1 MMKDDEGEGTSERMK
16 IVIGYDGSEHAGAAL
31 DDLRQ
36 AGLPRDAEALIV
48 SAADSAMPLSVHGIV
63 ENGLDPER
71 IASAVTYA
79 SNAIAQAKEFARLG
93 GERVKSSFPE
103 WEVSAEYLVGDPA
116 DALMERATNCGAD
129 LIVVGSQGRSAIG
142 RLILGSV
149 SRKIVTEARCSV
161 RVARA
166 TAKKDGRSAR
176 IIIGMDGSSFANAAV
191 DAVTARRWPAGV
203 EARIV
208 TVTKPFHMYGETSA
222 MQKSRARVFQDA
234 AMAEISEAGLAV
246 SSKVIE
252 GDPKRALIEEADAWG
267 ANCIFIG
274 SRGLNGALQRFFLGS
289 VSTGVVTNASCSVE
303 VVRLAERSVERPTE
317 SVERPTEEE
326 GVGKIKVVDV
336 MTKDVIAVR
345 ADTPLQEIARLL
357 KEHRIGGAPVIDS
370 EGEVIGIVSDCDL
383 FLKQK
388 RVRRLGTHAPA
399 IFDQFIEPENI
410 AEIYEK
416 ARLLTAA
423 DVMTKAVATVD
434 PQDQVGQVAETMMR
448 DGLRRVPV
456 THDGKLVGVIS
467 RSDIIHLLAPS

>member
-1 MMKDDEGEGTSERMK
+1 MK
-16 IVIGYDGSEHAGAAL
+16 IVIGYDRSEHADAAL

-36 AGLPRDAEALIV
+36 AGLPRDAEALIISV
-48 SAADSAMPLSVHGIV
+48 AEVAMPSLQVSGIAG
-63 ENGLDPER
+63 NGLDPER

-79 SNAIAQAKEFARLG
+79 SDAIAQAKEFARQG
-93 GERVKSSFPE
+93 SERIKSSFPE
-103 WEVSAEYLVGDPA
+103 WDVSAEYLVGDPA
-116 DALMERATNCGAD
+116 DALMERATNWGAD

-166 TAKKDGRSAR
+166 TITKGDRPAR

-191 DAVTARRWPAGV
+191 DVVTARHWPAGA

-208 TVTKPFHMYGETSA
+208 TVTKPFHMYGETPA
-222 MQKSRARVFQDA
+222 MQESRARVIQDA
-234 AMAEISEAGLAV
+234 AMAEISEAGLPV
-246 SSKVIE
+246 SSKIIK
-252 GDPKRALIEEADAWG
+252 GDPKRALIDEAGSWG

-289 VSTGVVTNASCSVE
+289 VSTWVVTNASCSVE

-317 SVERPTEEE
+317 EE
-326 GVGKIKVVDV
+326 GVGKIKVIDV
-336 MTKDVIAVR
+336 MTRDVITVR

-357 KEHRIGGAPVIDS
+357 KEHRIGGVPVIDG
-370 EGEVIGIVSDCDL
+370 EGEVIGIVSEGDL

-388 RVRRLGTHAPA
+388 RVRRLGMRAPA
-399 IFDQFIEPENI
+399 IFDQIFEPENI
-410 AEIYEK
+410 AEIYE
-416 ARLLTAA
+416 RSRHLTAA
-423 DVMTKAVATVD
+423 DVMTKAVATVQ
-434 PQDQVGQVAETMMR
+434 PQDHVGQVAETMMR
-448 DGLRRVPV
+448 DSLRCVPV

>member
-1 MMKDDEGEGTSERMK
+1 MKNGEGEGTNERMK
-16 IVIGYDGSEHAGAAL
+16 IVIGYDGSEHADAAL
-31 DDLRQ
+31 DDLRR
-36 AGLPRDAEALIV
+36 AGLPRDAEALIISV
-48 SAADSAMPLSVHGIV
+48 AEVAMPPLSVSGIAG
-63 ENGLDPER
+63 NGLDPGR
-71 IASAVTYA
+71 MASAVTYA

-93 GERVKSSFPE
+93 GERIKSSFPE
-103 WEVSAEYLVGDPA
+103 WDVNAEYLVGDPA
-116 DALMERATNCGAD
+116 DALMELATKWGTD

-166 TAKKDGRSAR
+166 TITKGDWPAR

-191 DAVTARRWPAGV
+191 DVVTARHWPAGV

-208 TVTKPFHMYGETSA
+208 TVTKPFHMYGETPA
-222 MQKSRARVFQDA
+222 MQMSRARVIQDA

-246 SSKVIE
+246 SSKIIK
-252 GDPKRALIEEADAWG
+252 GDPKRALTEEADAWG

-317 SVERPTEEE
+317 EE
-326 GVGKIKVVDV
+326 GVGKIKVIDV
-336 MTKDVIAVR
+336 MTKDVITVR

-370 EGEVIGIVSDCDL
+370 KGEVIGIVSDCDL

-388 RVRRLGTHAPA
+388 RVRRLGKHAPA

-416 ARLLTAA
+416 ARRLTAA

-434 PQDQVGQVAETMMR
+434 PQDQIGQVAETMMR
-448 DGLRRVPV
+448 DGLRRIPV
-456 THDGKLVGVIS
+456 THDGKLVGIIS
-467 RSDIIHLLAPS
+467 RPDIIHLLAPS

>member
-1 MMKDDEGEGTSERMK
+1 MKEDEGEGTNERMK
-16 IVIGYDGSEHAGAAL
+16 IVIGYDGSEHADAAL
-31 DDLRQ
+31 DDLRR
-36 AGLPRDAEALIV
+36 AGLPRDTEALIISV
-48 SAADSAMPLSVHGIV
+48 AEAAMPPLSVSGIA

-79 SNAIAQAKEFARLG
+79 SYAIAQAKEFARLG
-93 GERVKSSFPE
+93 GERIKSSFPE

-116 DALMERATNCGAD
+116 DALMERATKWGTD

-166 TAKKDGRSAR
+166 TITKGDRPAR
-176 IIIGMDGSSFANAAV
+176 AIIGMDGSSFANAAV
-191 DAVTARRWPAGV
+191 DAVTARHWPAGV

-208 TVTKPFHMYGETSA
+208 TVIKPFHMYGETPA
-222 MQKSRARVFQDA
+222 IQESRARVIQDA

-246 SSKVIE
+246 SSKIVKD
-252 GDPKRALIEEADAWG
+252 DPQRALIDEADTWG

-274 SRGLNGALQRFFLGS
+274 SRGLNGALQKFFLGS

-303 VVRLAERSVERPTE
+303 VVRLAER

-357 KEHRIGGAPVIDS
+357 KEHRIGGVPVLGG
-370 EGEVIGIVSDCDL
+370 EGEVIGIVSEGDL

-388 RVRRLGTHAPA
+388 RVRRLGMRAPA
-399 IFDQFIEPENI
+399 IFDQIIEPENI
-410 AEIYEK
+410 AEIYERSRHLK
-416 ARLLTAA
+416 AA
-423 DVMTKAVATVD
+423 DVMTKAVATAQL
-434 PQDQVGQVAETMMR
+434 QDQVGQVAETMMR
-448 DGLRRVPV
+448 DGLRCVPV

>member
-1 MMKDDEGEGTSERMK
+1 MKNDEGEGTNERMK

-48 SAADSAMPLSVHGIV
+48 SVAEGEMPLLSVSGIA

-93 GERVKSSFPE
+93 GERIKSSFPE
-103 WEVSAEYLVGDPA
+103 WGVSAEYLVGDPA
-116 DALMERATNCGAD
+116 DALMERATNWGTD

-166 TAKKDGRSAR
+166 TAKKDDRSAR
-176 IIIGMDGSSFANAAV
+176 IVIGMDGSSFANAAV

-208 TVTKPFHMYGETSA
+208 TVTKPFHMYGEAPA
-222 MQKSRARVFQDA
+222 MQKSRARVIQDA
-234 AMAEISEAGLAV
+234 AMAEISEAELAV
-246 SSKVIE
+246 SSQVIE
-252 GDPKRALIEEADAWG
+252 GDPKRALIEKADAWG

-274 SRGLNGALQRFFLGS
+274 SRGLNGALHRFFLGS

-303 VVRLAERSVERPTE
+303 VVRLAERSA
-317 SVERPTEEE
+317 ERPTEEE
-326 GVGKIKVVDV
+326 EGVGEIEVVDV

-357 KEHRIGGAPVIDS
+357 KERRIGGVPVIDG

-388 RVRRLGTHAPA
+388 KVRRLGIHAPA
-399 IFDQFIEPENI
+399 IFGQFIEPEDI
-410 AEIYEK
+410 AEIYER
-416 ARLLTAA
+416 ARRLTAA
-423 DVMTKAVATVD
+423 DVMTKAAVTVE
-434 PQDQVGQVAETMMR
+434 PQDQVGQVAERMMR
-448 DGLRRVPV
+448 DNLRRVPV
-456 THDGKLVGVIS
+456 TRDGKLVGIIS

>member
-1 MMKDDEGEGTSERMK
+1 MKDDEGEGTSERMK
-16 IVIGYDGSEHAGAAL
+16 IVIGYDGSEHADAAL
-31 DDLRQ
+31 DDLRR

-48 SAADSAMPLSVHGIV
+48 SVAEGAMPPLSVSGIA

-71 IASAVTYA
+71 IASAVKYA
-79 SNAIAQAKEFARLG
+79 SNAIVQAKEFARLG
-93 GERVKSSFPE
+93 GERIKSSFPE

-116 DALMERATNCGAD
+116 DALMERATNWGAD
-129 LIVVGSQGRSAIG
+129 LIVAGSQGRSALG

-166 TAKKDGRSAR
+166 TAKKDDRSAR
-176 IIIGMDGSSFANAAV
+176 IVIGMDGSSFANAAV

-208 TVTKPFHMYGETSA
+208 TVTKPFHMYGETHA
-222 MQKSRARVFQDA
+222 MQKSRARVIQDA

-246 SSKVIE
+246 SSKVME

-303 VVRLAERSVERPTE
+303 VVRSVERSAESPTE
-317 SVERPTEEE
+317 EEE

-357 KEHRIGGAPVIDS
+357 KERRIGGVPVIDGA
-370 EGEVIGIVSDCDL
+370 GEVIGIVSQGDL

-388 RVRRLGTHAPA
+388 RVPRVGMHAPA
-399 IFDQFIEPENI
+399 IFGEFVEPENI
-410 AEIYEK
+410 AQIYEN
-416 ARLLTAA
+416 ARRLMAA

-434 PQDQVGQVAETMMR
+434 QQDQVGHVAETMMR
-448 DGLRRVPV
+448 EGLRCVPV
-456 THDGKLVGVIS
+456 THDGKLVGIIS

>member
-1 MMKDDEGEGTSERMK
+1 MIREVRNAMK
-16 IVIGYDGSEHAGAAL
+16 IVIGYDGSEHADAAL
-31 DDLRQ
+31 DDLRR
-36 AGLPRDAEALIV
+36 AGLPRDLEALIV
-48 SAADSAMPLSVHGIV
+48 SVAEGATPLSVPGIA
-63 ENGLDPER
+63 ENGLDSQQV
-71 IASAVTYA
+71 ASAVTYA
-79 SNAIAQAKEFARLG
+79 SNSIARAKEFARLG
-93 GERVKSSFPE
+93 GERIKSSFPE

-116 DALMERATNCGAD
+116 DALMERATNWGTD

-149 SRKIVTEARCSV
+149 SRKIVTESRCSV

-166 TAKKDGRSAR
+166 TITKGDRPAR

-191 DAVTARRWPAGV
+191 HAMTARHWPAGV

-208 TVTKPFHMYGETSA
+208 TVTKPFHMYGETPA
-222 MQKSRARVFQDA
+222 MQKSRARVIQDA

-252 GDPKRALIEEADAWG
+252 GDPKRALIEEVDAWG

-303 VVRLAERSVERPTE
+303 VVRLAERSAEH
-317 SVERPTEEE
+317 PTEEE
-326 GVGKIKVVDV
+326 GVCKTKVVDV
-336 MTKDVIAVR
+336 MTKDVFAVR

-388 RVRRLGTHAPA
+388 
-399 IFDQFIEPENI
+399 
-410 AEIYEK
+410 
-416 ARLLTAA
+416 
-423 DVMTKAVATVD
+423 
-434 PQDQVGQVAETMMR
+434 
-448 DGLRRVPV
+448 
-456 THDGKLVGVIS
+456 S
-467 RSDIIHLLAPS
+467 

>member
-1 MMKDDEGEGTSERMK
+1 MRMK
-16 IVIGYDGSEHAGAAL
+16 IVIGYDGSAHADAAL

-48 SAADSAMPLSVHGIV
+48 SVADSAMPLSVPGIV

-71 IASAVTYA
+71 IATAVTYA

-93 GERVKSSFPE
+93 GERIRSSFPE

-116 DALMERATNCGAD
+116 EALMERATNWGAD

-142 RLILGSV
+142 RFILGSV
-149 SRKIVTEARCSV
+149 SRKIATEALCSV

-166 TAKKDGRSAR
+166 TARKDDRPAR

-191 DAVTARRWPAGV
+191 KAVAARQWLAGA

-208 TVTKPFHMYGETSA
+208 TITKPFHMYGETPE
-222 MQKSRARVFQDA
+222 MQWSRARVIQDA

-267 ANCIFIG
+267 ADCIFIG

-317 SVERPTEEE
+317 EE

-336 MTKDVIAVR
+336 MTKVVIAVR

-357 KEHRIGGAPVIDS
+357 KEHRIGGAPVIDG
-370 EGEVIGIVSDCDL
+370 EGKVIGIVSDCDL

-388 RVRRLGTHAPA
+388 RVRRMGIHAPA
-399 IFDQFIEPENI
+399 IFGQLIEPEDI
-410 AEIYEK
+410 AEIYER
-416 ARLLTAA
+416 ARRLTAA
-423 DVMTKAVATVD
+423 DVMTKAAVTVE
-434 PQDQVGQVAETMMR
+434 PRDQVGQVAERMMR
-448 DGLRRVPV
+448 DNLRRLPD
-456 THDGKLVGVIS
+456 TREGKLVGIIS
-467 RSDIIHLLAPS
+467 RSDIVHLLAPS

>member
-1 MMKDDEGEGTSERMK
+1 MIREVRNAMK
-16 IVIGYDGSEHAGAAL
+16 IVIGYDGSEHADAAL
-31 DDLRQ
+31 DDLRR
-36 AGLPRDAEALIV
+36 AGLPRDLEALIV
-48 SAADSAMPLSVHGIV
+48 SVAEGATPLSVPGIA

-71 IASAVTYA
+71 IATAVTYA

-93 GERVKSSFPE
+93 GERIRSSFPE

-116 DALMERATNCGAD
+116 DALMEQATNWGAD

-149 SRKIVTEARCSV
+149 SRKIVTEASCSV

-166 TAKKDGRSAR
+166 TAKKEDLSAR
-176 IIIGMDGSSFANAAV
+176 IVIGMDGSSFANAAV

-208 TVTKPFHMYGETSA
+208 TVTKPFHMYGETPA
-222 MQKSRARVFQDA
+222 MQMSRARVIQDA

-303 VVRLAERSVERPTE
+303 VVRLAERSVERPA
-317 SVERPTEEE
+317 EEE
-326 GVGKIKVVDV
+326 GVGKIEVVDV

-357 KEHRIGGAPVIDS
+357 KERRIGGVPVIDG
-370 EGEVIGIVSDCDL
+370 EGRVIGIVSDCDL
-383 FLKQK
+383 FPKQK
-388 RVRRLGTHAPA
+388 RVGRLGTHAPA
-399 IFDQFIEPENI
+399 IFGQLIEPEDI
-410 AEIYEK
+410 AEIYER
-416 ARLLTAA
+416 ARRLTAA
-423 DVMTKAVATVD
+423 DVMTKAAVTVE
-434 PQDQVGQVAETMMR
+434 PQDQVGQVAERMMR
-448 DGLRRVPV
+448 DNLRRVPV
-456 THDGKLVGVIS
+456 THDGKLVGIIS

>member
-48 SAADSAMPLSVHGIV
+48 SVADSATPLSVHGIV

-93 GERVKSSFPE
+93 GERVRSSFPE

-116 DALMERATNCGAD
+116 DALMERATNWGAD

-166 TAKKDGRSAR
+166 TAKKDDRPAR
-176 IIIGMDGSSFANAAV
+176 IVIGIDGSSFANAAV

-208 TVTKPFHMYGETSA
+208 TVTKPFHMYGETPE
-222 MQKSRARVFQDA
+222 MQRSRARVIQDA
-234 AMAEISEAGLAV
+234 AMAAISEAGLDV

-303 VVRLAERSVERPTE
+303 VVRLAERSVGRPTE
-317 SVERPTEEE
+317 EEEE
-326 GVGKIKVVDV
+326 GVGKTEVVDV

-345 ADTPLQEIARLL
+345 ADTPLQEVARLL
-357 KEHRIGGAPVIDS
+357 KERRIGGVPVIDGG
-370 EGEVIGIVSDCDL
+370 GEVIGIVSDCDL

-399 IFDQFIEPENI
+399 TFGQLIEPEDI
-410 AEIYEK
+410 AEIYER
-416 ARLLTAA
+416 ARRLTAA
-423 DVMTKAVATVD
+423 DVMTEAAVTVE
-434 PQDQVGQVAETMMR
+434 PQDQVGQVAERMMR
-448 DGLRRVPV
+448 DNLRRVPV
-456 THDGKLVGVIS
+456 THDGKLVGIIS

>member
-1 MMKDDEGEGTSERMK
+1 MK
-16 IVIGYDGSEHAGAAL
+16 IVIGYDGSEHADTAL
-31 DDLRQ
+31 DDLRR
-36 AGLPRDAEALIV
+36 AGLPRDAEALIISV
-48 SAADSAMPLSVHGIV
+48 ADVAMPPLALSGIA

-79 SNAIAQAKEFARLG
+79 SNAIAQAKEFARRG
-93 GERVKSSFPE
+93 GERVKSNFPE

-116 DALMERATNCGAD
+116 DAVMDLATNWWAD

-166 TAKKDGRSAR
+166 TITKGDRPAR

-191 DAVTARRWPAGV
+191 NAVTARHWPAGV

-208 TVTKPFHMYGETSA
+208 TVTKPFHMYGETPA
-222 MQKSRARVFQDA
+222 MQESRVRVFQDS
-234 AMAEISEAGLAV
+234 AMTEMSEAGLAV
-246 SSKVIE
+246 SSKITK
-252 GDPKRALIEEADAWG
+252 GDPQRALIDEADAWG
-267 ANCIFIG
+267 ADCIFIG

-289 VSTGVVTNASCSVE
+289 VSTGVVTNTSCSVE
-303 VVRLAERSVERPTE
+303 VVRLAERLVERPM
-317 SVERPTEEE
+317 EEE

-357 KEHRIGGAPVIDS
+357 REHRIGGAPVIDG
-370 EGEVIGIVSDCDL
+370 EGEVIGMVNDCDL

-388 RVRRLGTHAPA
+388 RVRRVGTHAPA

-410 AEIYEK
+410 AEIYEN
-416 ARLLTAA
+416 ARRLTAA

-434 PQDQVGQVAETMMR
+434 PQDEVGQAAETMMR

-456 THDGKLVGVIS
+456 MHDGKLVGIIS

>member
-1 MMKDDEGEGTSERMK
+1 MKEDEGEGTNERMK
-16 IVIGYDGSEHAGAAL
+16 IVIGYDGSEHADAAL
-31 DDLRQ
+31 DDLRW
-36 AGLPRDAEALIV
+36 AGLPRDAEALIISIAEV
-48 SAADSAMPLSVHGIV
+48 AMPPLSISGIAG
-63 ENGLDPER
+63 NGLDPER
-71 IASAVTYA
+71 IASAVTYT
-79 SNAIAQAKEFARLG
+79 SNAIAKAKEFARLG
-93 GERVKSSFPE
+93 GERIKSSFPE
-103 WEVSAEYLVGDPA
+103 WDVNAEYLVGDPA
-116 DALMERATNCGAD
+116 DALMERATNWGSD

-149 SRKIVTEARCSV
+149 SRKIVTEALCSV

-166 TAKKDGRSAR
+166 TITKGDRPAR
-176 IIIGMDGSSFANAAV
+176 IIIAMDGSSFANAAV
-191 DAVTARRWPAGV
+191 DVVAARHWPAGV

-208 TVTKPFHMYGETSA
+208 TVTKPFHMYGETPV
-222 MQKSRARVFQDA
+222 MQMSRARVIQDA

-246 SSKVIE
+246 SSKIIK
-252 GDPKRALIEEADAWG
+252 GDPKRALTEEADAWG

-289 VSTGVVTNASCSVE
+289 VSTGVVTDASCSVE
-303 VVRLAERSVERPTE
+303 VVRLAERSL
-317 SVERPTEEE
+317 ERPTEEE

-336 MTKDVIAVR
+336 MTKDVIAVS

-370 EGEVIGIVSDCDL
+370 KGEVIGIVSDCDL

-388 RVRRLGTHAPA
+388 RVRRLGIYAPA

-416 ARLLTAA
+416 ARRLTAA

-434 PQDQVGQVAETMMR
+434 PQDEVGQAAETMMR

-456 THDGKLVGVIS
+456 THDGKLVGIIS